1 MYEVDREAEIIK
13 YLPLVER
20 VVQRLSIKTADYE
33 SGDLYNIGVIGLMD
47 ALRKFDPSKKVP
59 FESYA
64 VIRIKGAIIDEV
76 RKHAKISRYKMA
88 AVNQFY
94 QARQELEQSLKRE
107 ATDTEICKQL
117 GINQSQ
123 LADIYESLHYLASVS
138 LEDTLFA
145 YQEEGMTIK
154 DMVRDPAENVED
166 TLVAEEKRTALVAC
180 IKKLGEREQIILS
193 LYYTEEL
200 TLKEIAEILEISI
213 PRVSQIH
220 GKTIAKLR
228 TLIEEELV

>member
-64 VIRIKGAIIDEV
+64 AIRIKGAIIDEV

-107 ATDTEICKQL
+107 ATDIEICKQL

-145 YQEEGMTIK
+145 YQEEGMTLK
-154 DMVRDPAENVED
+154 DMVRDPAENVEE

-180 IKKLGEREQIILS
+180 IKKLGEREQLILS

-200 TLKEIAEILEISI
+200 TLKEIAEILEVSI

-228 TLIEEELV
+228 TLIEEELA